1 MKLYAIVGSPNS
13 RKVLAVINHLGLDVD
28 IEYLDFFAGDNQQ
41 ADYIALN
48 PNAMVP
54 TLVDGDLNLWESNA
68 INQYLA
74 DKAGDESLYPKNP
87 ALRADINRWQA
98 WELAHFNQAFGTLAF
113 ESVAKPNFMDMQG
126 NAALI
131 EWSQDK
137 LARFAL
143 VLNTHLKEK
152 TYMVGDKITLAD
164 YSIIHVEFFKEMI
177 PFDWTP
183 FAYVNEYFDRLR
195 QAPHWASTAPASPE
209 LIGRKPNVQTS

>member
-13 RKVLAVINHLGLDVD
+13 RKVLAVINHLGIDVE
-28 IEYLDFFAGDNQQ
+28 IEYLDLFAGDNYQT
-41 ADYIALN
+41 DYIALN

-54 TLVDGDLNLWESNA
+54 TLIDGDLNLWESNA

-74 DKAGDESLYPKNP
+74 DKAGDENLYPKKL
-87 ALRADINRWQA
+87 ALRADIARWQS

-131 EWSQDK
+131 EWSKDK
-137 LARFAL
+137 LARFSQ
-143 VLNTHLKEK
+143 VLNAHLQHRS
-152 TYMVGDKITLAD
+152 YMVGDSITLAD

-183 FAYVNEYFDRLR
+183 YPYLNEYFNRMR
-195 QAPHWASTAPASPE
+195 QSPHWSATAPASTE
-209 LIGRKPNVQTS
+209 LIGRK